1 MGHRLHGPHLRAD
14 SHSRKRIIGVKIL
27 RLIDLT
33 EEIKT
38 AYENAMRMV
47 NYEDGMMSS
56 HGTRHAT
63 RLLLEEL
70 GKVYMSCTQDEQPLR
85 EMWGTY
91 FMGIALDWTG
101 VYENTYNRDFEE
113 DPSADERALPIH
125 TIQALAYALLV

>member
-1 MGHRLHGPHLRAD
+1 M
-14 SHSRKRIIGVKIL
+14 
-27 RLIDLT
+27 RLIDLS
-33 EEIKT
+33 EEIHD

-47 NYEDGMMSS
+47 NYEDGMMIS
-56 HGTRHAT
+56 HGTRRAT

-85 EMWGTY
+85 EMYGTLI
-91 FMGIALDWTG
+91 MGIALDWRD
-101 VYENTYNRDFEE
+101 VYENSYNRDFEE

>member
-1 MGHRLHGPHLRAD
+1 M
-14 SHSRKRIIGVKIL
+14 

-38 AYENAMRMV
+38 AYENAVRMV
-47 NYEDGMMSS
+47 NYEDEMMISY
-56 HGTRHAT
+56 GTRHAT

-85 EMWGTY
+85 EMYGNLI
-91 FMGIALDWTG
+91 MGIALDWRD
-101 VYENTYNRDFEE
+101 VYERNCNRYFEE

-125 TIQALAYALLV
+125 TLQALAYALLV

>member
-1 MGHRLHGPHLRAD
+1 M
-14 SHSRKRIIGVKIL
+14 
-27 RLIDLT
+27 RLIELN

-47 NYEDGMMSS
+47 NYEDGMMISR
-56 HGTRHAT
+56 GTRYST

-70 GKVYMSCTQDEQPLR
+70 GKVYVPCTQDEQPLSER
-85 EMWGTY
+85 YGNLLL
-91 FMGIALDWTG
+91 GIALDWTD
-101 VYENTYNRDFEE
+101 VYENSYNRDFEE

>member
-1 MGHRLHGPHLRAD
+1 M
-14 SHSRKRIIGVKIL
+14 K
-27 RLIDLT
+27 LIDLN

-47 NYEDGMMSS
+47 NYEDGMMIS

-63 RLLLEEL
+63 RLLLEEM

-85 EMWGTY
+85 EMYGKLL
-91 FMGIALDWTG
+91 MGIVFDWVD
-101 VYENTYNRDFEE
+101 VYENSYNRDFEE